1 MRRSKSPR
9 DSIAL
14 PSLRLGAAGVR
25 EIGFSKRCVVASE
38 LRGVASEYGQ
48 SPKRVLTKA
57 FHKCRRAAWTDKSMR
72 MSWRLA
78 QFQSRVQAQ
87 SCVQAKFCVQER
99 VMFKSV
105 SEVSVASVKLS
116 AWRPLSVCVASVL
129 RDVRVAKSA
138 VVERPAVAKL
148 N

>member
-1 MRRSKSPR
+1 VRRSKSPR

-78 QFQSRVQAQ
+78 QFQSRVQA
-87 SCVQAKFCVQER
+87 KFCVQER

>member
-57 FHKCRRAAWTDKSMR
+57 FHKCRRAARTDKSMR

-78 QFQSRVQAQ
+78 QFQSR
-87 SCVQAKFCVQER
+87 VQAKFCVQER

>member
-38 LRGVASEYGQ
+38 LRGIASEYGQ

-78 QFQSRVQAQ
+78 QFQSR
-87 SCVQAKFCVQER
+87 VQAKFCVQER

>member
-1 MRRSKSPR
+1 VRRSKSPR

-57 FHKCRRAAWTDKSMR
+57 FHKCRRAARTDKSMR

-78 QFQSRVQAQ
+78 QFQSR
-87 SCVQAKFCVQER
+87 VQAKFCVQER

>member
-57 FHKCRRAAWTDKSMR
+57 FNKCRRAARTDKSMR

-78 QFQSRVQAQ
+78 QFQSR
-87 SCVQAKFCVQER
+87 VQAKFCVQER

>member
-78 QFQSRVQAQ
+78 QFQSRVQA
-87 SCVQAKFCVQER
+87 KFCVQER

>member
-57 FHKCRRAAWTDKSMR
+57 FHKCRRAAWTEKSMR

-78 QFQSRVQAQ
+78 QFQSR
-87 SCVQAKFCVQER
+87 VQAKFCVQER